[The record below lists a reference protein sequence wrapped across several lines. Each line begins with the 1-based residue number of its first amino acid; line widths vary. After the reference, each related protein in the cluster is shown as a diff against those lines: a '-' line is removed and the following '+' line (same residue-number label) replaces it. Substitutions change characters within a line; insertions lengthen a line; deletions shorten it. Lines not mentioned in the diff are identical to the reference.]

1 MGKISIQDL
10 SQALVVRNG
19 LDKRDAFIFV
29 SAMFDIIQMNLEKDR
44 IVKVKGL
51 GTFKI
56 IDVDD
61 RESVNVNTGERVLIE
76 GHNKITFTPDALM
89 KELVNKPFS
98 QFETVVLN
106 DGVDFEDM
114 KAPEEPAID
123 NDPNDPANFPLVD
136 FGAGEERKLVDIA
149 DEDIPEWVIEPVV
162 KVSEPVAPKKPVVVE
177 PGIVTLGEVPTPEP
191 EPEPI
196 VEPESDPIEEPAP
209 APFIEDEPAPI
220 IEEEPVVMPE
230 PMVEKEPIIES
241 EPEPIIESE
250 PEPIIEPEPEPIVEP
265 EPELEPII
273 EPEPELIEE
282 PELETIVEPEPE
294 PIVETKYIVE
304 VEPEVGGEPMIEEE
318 PIIEPE
324 PEPVVEM
331 EPEPEPIIE
340 LEPEL
345 IEEAESEVRGEPM
358 IEEEPV
364 AVPEPETEVESEEE
378 DEAESPESEEEP
390 VEEESEEP
398 SSNGGRKGLLAVLA
412 CLLGLAGGYILGN
425 IFPWSHSAQ
434 SPEVKVE
441 KVVPAPK
448 PAPVVEPVDSIDSAE
463 VKPAAPAAKST
474 EAKPEEKP
482 VAPAA
487 KPAESK
493 PAAKPEVKPAE
504 KPVAK
509 PVEPK
514 PVPAATSEPTVQLDK
529 YQQMDKRVR
538 YGAYRI
544 VGTAQEVK
552 VKEGDNLKK
561 IASRILGPD
570 MECYLE
576 VYNGMNS
583 NTELKVGQTI
593 KIPKLEWK
601 KKKSQNK

>member
-76 GHNKITFTPDALM
+76 GHDKITFTPDALM

-114 KAPEEPAID
+114 KAAEEPAND

-136 FGAGEERKLVDIA
+136 FGAGEEHKMVDIA

-162 KVSEPVAPKKPVVVE
+162 KVSEPLAPKKPVVVE

-196 VEPESDPIEEPAP
+196 VEPEPEPIVEPESDPIEEPAP
-209 APFIEDEPAPI
+209 APF

-250 PEPIIEPEPEPIVEP
+250 PEPIVEP

-282 PELETIVEPEPE
+282 PEPETIVEPEPE

-318 PIIEPE
+318 PVAVSEPEPLMDLEPE
-324 PEPVVEM
+324 PEPVVE
-331 EPEPEPIIE
+331 PESKTDEE
-340 LEPEL
+340 LE
-345 IEEAESEVRGEPM
+345 EEYEP
-358 IEEEPV
+358 
-364 AVPEPETEVESEEE
+364 
-378 DEAESPESEEEP
+378 ESPELEEEP

-398 SSNGGRKGLLAVLA
+398 SSNGGRKGLLAILA

-434 SPEVKVE
+434 SQEVKVE

-448 PAPVVEPVDSIDSAE
+448 TTPVVEPVDSVEPAE
-463 VKPAAPAAKST
+463 VKSTAPATTSA
-474 EAKPEEKP
+474 EAKPE
-482 VAPAA
+482 
-487 KPAESK
+487 ESK

-593 KIPKLEWK
+593 KIPKLELK
-601 KKKSQNK
+601 KKKSQKK

>member
-114 KAPEEPAID
+114 KAAEEPAND

-136 FGAGEERKLVDIA
+136 FGAGEEHKMVDIA

-162 KVSEPVAPKKPVVVE
+162 KVSEPLAPKKTVVVE

-230 PMVEKEPIIES
+230 PMVEIEPIIES
-241 EPEPIIESE
+241 
-250 PEPIIEPEPEPIVEP
+250 EPEPIVEP

-282 PELETIVEPEPE
+282 PEPETIVEPEPE

-318 PIIEPE
+318 PVAVSEPESLMDLEPE
-324 PEPVVEM
+324 PEPVVE
-331 EPEPEPIIE
+331 PESETDEE
-340 LEPEL
+340 LE
-345 IEEAESEVRGEPM
+345 EEYEP
-358 IEEEPV
+358 
-364 AVPEPETEVESEEE
+364 
-378 DEAESPESEEEP
+378 ESPELEEEP

-398 SSNGGRKGLLAVLA
+398 SSNGGRKGLLAILA

-434 SPEVKVE
+434 SQEVKVE
-441 KVVPAPK
+441 KVVPAPN
-448 PAPVVEPVDSIDSAE
+448 PTPVVEPVDSVEPAE
-463 VKPAAPAAKST
+463 VKSTAPATTSA
-474 EAKPEEKP
+474 EAKPE
-482 VAPAA
+482 
-487 KPAESK
+487 ESK

-593 KIPKLEWK
+593 KIPKLELK
-601 KKKSQNK
+601 KKKSQKK

>member
-114 KAPEEPAID
+114 KAAEEPAND

-136 FGAGEERKLVDIA
+136 FGAGEEHKMVDIA

-162 KVSEPVAPKKPVVVE
+162 KVSEPLAPKKPVVVE

-241 EPEPIIESE
+241 EPEPIIE
-250 PEPIIEPEPEPIVEP
+250 
-265 EPELEPII
+265 PELEPII

-282 PELETIVEPEPE
+282 PEPETIVEPEPE

-318 PIIEPE
+318 PVAVSEPEPLMDLEPE
-324 PEPVVEM
+324 PEPVVE
-331 EPEPEPIIE
+331 PESETDEE
-340 LEPEL
+340 LE
-345 IEEAESEVRGEPM
+345 EEYEP
-358 IEEEPV
+358 
-364 AVPEPETEVESEEE
+364 
-378 DEAESPESEEEP
+378 ESPELEEEP

-398 SSNGGRKGLLAVLA
+398 SSNGGRKGLLAILA

-434 SPEVKVE
+434 SQEVKVE

-448 PAPVVEPVDSIDSAE
+448 PTPVVEPVDSVEPAE
-463 VKPAAPAAKST
+463 VKSTAPATTSA
-474 EAKPEEKP
+474 EAKPE
-482 VAPAA
+482 
-487 KPAESK
+487 ESK

-593 KIPKLEWK
+593 KIPKLELK
-601 KKKSQNK
+601 KKKSQKK

>member
-114 KAPEEPAID
+114 KAAEEPAND
-123 NDPNDPANFPLVD
+123 NDLNDPANFPLVD
-136 FGAGEERKLVDIA
+136 FGAGEEHKMVDIA

-162 KVSEPVAPKKPVVVE
+162 KVSEPLAPKKPVVVE

-209 APFIEDEPAPI
+209 APFIE
-220 IEEEPVVMPE
+220 EEPVVMPE

-241 EPEPIIESE
+241 
-250 PEPIIEPEPEPIVEP
+250 EPEPIVEP

-282 PELETIVEPEPE
+282 PEPETIVEPEPE

-318 PIIEPE
+318 PVAVSEPEPLMDLEPE
-324 PEPVVEM
+324 PEPVVE
-331 EPEPEPIIE
+331 PESETDEE
-340 LEPEL
+340 LE
-345 IEEAESEVRGEPM
+345 EEYEP
-358 IEEEPV
+358 
-364 AVPEPETEVESEEE
+364 
-378 DEAESPESEEEP
+378 ESPELEEEP

-398 SSNGGRKGLLAVLA
+398 SSNGGRKGLLAILA

-425 IFPWSHSAQ
+425 FFPWSHSAQ
-434 SPEVKVE
+434 SQEVKVE

-448 PAPVVEPVDSIDSAE
+448 PTPVVEPVDSVEPAE
-463 VKPAAPAAKST
+463 VKSTAPATTSA
-474 EAKPEEKP
+474 EAKPE
-482 VAPAA
+482 
-487 KPAESK
+487 ESK
-493 PAAKPEVKPAE
+493 PAAKPEVKPTE

-593 KIPKLEWK
+593 KIPKLELK
-601 KKKSQNK
+601 KKKSQKK

>member
-162 KVSEPVAPKKPVVVE
+162 KVSEPVAPKKPVVAE

-191 EPEPI
+191 EPEPV
-196 VEPESDPIEEPAP
+196 VEPEPE
-209 APFIEDEPAPI
+209 PI

-230 PMVEKEPIIES
+230 PMVEE
-241 EPEPIIESE
+241 
-250 PEPIIEPEPEPIVEP
+250 EPIIEPEPEPIF
-265 EPELEPII
+265 
-273 EPEPELIEE
+273 EPEPELIED
-282 PELETIVEPEPE
+282 
-294 PIVETKYIVE
+294 
-304 VEPEVGGEPMIEEE
+304 
-318 PIIEPE
+318 
-324 PEPVVEM
+324 
-331 EPEPEPIIE
+331 
-340 LEPEL
+340 
-345 IEEAESEVRGEPM
+345 AESEVRGEPM

-364 AVPEPETEVESEEE
+364 AVPVPETEVESEEE

-398 SSNGGRKGLLAVLA
+398 SSSGGRKGLLAVLA

-463 VKPAAPAAKST
+463 VKPAAPAAKSA

-493 PAAKPEVKPAE
+493 PAAKPEVKAAE

-583 NTELKVGQTI
+583 NTELKAGQTI

>member
-114 KAPEEPAID
+114 KAAEEPAND

-136 FGAGEERKLVDIA
+136 FGAGEEHKMVDIA

-162 KVSEPVAPKKPVVVE
+162 KVSEPLAPKKPVVVE

-191 EPEPI
+191 EPEPIVEPESEPI

-230 PMVEKEPIIES
+230 PMVEIEPIIES
-241 EPEPIIESE
+241 
-250 PEPIIEPEPEPIVEP
+250 EPEPIVEP

-282 PELETIVEPEPE
+282 PEPETIVEPEPE

-318 PIIEPE
+318 PVAVSEPEPLMDLEPE
-324 PEPVVEM
+324 PEPVVE
-331 EPEPEPIIE
+331 PESETDEE
-340 LEPEL
+340 LE
-345 IEEAESEVRGEPM
+345 EEYEP
-358 IEEEPV
+358 
-364 AVPEPETEVESEEE
+364 
-378 DEAESPESEEEP
+378 ESPELEEEP

-398 SSNGGRKGLLAVLA
+398 SSNGGRKGLLAILA

-434 SPEVKVE
+434 SQEVKVE

-448 PAPVVEPVDSIDSAE
+448 PTPTPVVEPVDSVEPAE
-463 VKPAAPAAKST
+463 VKSTAPATTSA
-474 EAKPEEKP
+474 EAKPE
-482 VAPAA
+482 
-487 KPAESK
+487 ESK

-593 KIPKLEWK
+593 KIPKLELK
-601 KKKSQNK
+601 KKKSQKK

>member
-114 KAPEEPAID
+114 KAAEEPAND

-136 FGAGEERKLVDIA
+136 FGAGEEHKMVDIA

-162 KVSEPVAPKKPVVVE
+162 KVSEPLAPKKPVVVE

-241 EPEPIIESE
+241 EPEPIIE
-250 PEPIIEPEPEPIVEP
+250 PEQ
-265 EPELEPII
+265 EPII

-282 PELETIVEPEPE
+282 PEPETIVEPEPE

-318 PIIEPE
+318 PVAVSEPESLMDLEPE
-324 PEPVVEM
+324 PEPVVE
-331 EPEPEPIIE
+331 PESETDEE
-340 LEPEL
+340 LE
-345 IEEAESEVRGEPM
+345 EEYEP
-358 IEEEPV
+358 
-364 AVPEPETEVESEEE
+364 
-378 DEAESPESEEEP
+378 ESPELEEEP

-398 SSNGGRKGLLAVLA
+398 SSNGGRKGLLAILA

-434 SPEVKVE
+434 SQEVKVE

-448 PAPVVEPVDSIDSAE
+448 PTPVVEPVDSVEPAE
-463 VKPAAPAAKST
+463 VKSTAPATTSA
-474 EAKPEEKP
+474 EAKPE
-482 VAPAA
+482 
-487 KPAESK
+487 ESK

-593 KIPKLEWK
+593 KIPKLELK
-601 KKKSQNK
+601 KKKSQKK

>member
-114 KAPEEPAID
+114 KAAEEPAND

-136 FGAGEERKLVDIA
+136 FGAGEEHKMVDIA

-162 KVSEPVAPKKPVVVE
+162 KVSEPLAPKKTVVVE

-196 VEPESDPIEEPAP
+196 VEPESTPEEIANLALFLASDMSRFITGAAINIDGGELAGDMNPEGGWLELDPRGLG
-209 APFIEDEPAPI
+209 
-220 IEEEPVVMPE
+220 
-230 PMVEKEPIIES
+230 K
-241 EPEPIIESE
+241 
-250 PEPIIEPEPEPIVEP
+250 
-265 EPELEPII
+265 
-273 EPEPELIEE
+273 PELIEE
-282 PELETIVEPEPE
+282 PEPETIVEPEPE

-318 PIIEPE
+318 PVAVSEPEPLMDLEPE
-324 PEPVVEM
+324 PEPVVE
-331 EPEPEPIIE
+331 PESETDEE
-340 LEPEL
+340 LE
-345 IEEAESEVRGEPM
+345 EEYEP
-358 IEEEPV
+358 
-364 AVPEPETEVESEEE
+364 
-378 DEAESPESEEEP
+378 ESPELEEEP

-398 SSNGGRKGLLAVLA
+398 SSNGGRKGLLAILA

-434 SPEVKVE
+434 SQEVKVE
-441 KVVPAPK
+441 KVVPAPN
-448 PAPVVEPVDSIDSAE
+448 PTPVVEPVDSVEPAE
-463 VKPAAPAAKST
+463 VKSTAPATTSA
-474 EAKPEEKP
+474 EAKPE
-482 VAPAA
+482 
-487 KPAESK
+487 ESK

-593 KIPKLEWK
+593 KIPKLELK
-601 KKKSQNK
+601 KKKSQKK